1 MHTLVHSFSIFFHNR
16 IFFGCSALFPWN
28 GWNNGTQKK
37 NKNLAPK
44 LAPKAKK
51 GFRKQFP
58 ESFKSLINGG
68 VGGFRTLARLT
79 TPNDLAKGSRG
90 IYTL

>member
-1 MHTLVHSFSIFFHNR
+1 MFIPSPSFFTIEFFLVAVPFF
-16 IFFGCSALFPWN
+16 L
-28 GWNNGTQKK
+28 GTVGTMERKKK